1 MQCSGGGM
9 VGAGI
14 ANDYSATDCSA
25 PGCAG
30 CARIAALHVFWDVE
44 NAAVPR
50 GGSVTAADVATA
62 LLAAARRLA
71 HEPPAAAA
79 TAAAA
84 AAGPGL
90 VAVAPHRYP
99 SPLRKSLQLAGVA
112 MCDAGDKRGAV
123 DIALKDLV
131 NDVIIDFA
139 SHSQAD
145 VAGGAETWLVIVS
158 GDGDFAGDLR
168 RARRV
173 GLRVGLVHSA
183 SSPAELARL
192 ADRSL
197 PWSAVLEAAEQRR
210 RGAPGSPRDGAAD
223 GGEAPSGATAVASA
237 GVAAA
242 GSGDAPGIA
251 VPQSPVPL
259 APQPRPRAPSSSA
272 ELCRDHLNGRCARRA
287 CRYVHASPAVIAA
300 AIAAEQLAGEA
311 AAESPP
317 TAAPTAAATAAATE
331 VATSAEAT
339 AAAESSASTFT
350 ASVPAAAKQAA

>member
-1 MQCSGGGM
+1 M
-9 VGAGI
+9 
-14 ANDYSATDCSA
+14 
-25 PGCAG
+25 
-30 CARIAALHVFWDVE
+30 
-44 NAAVPR
+44 
-50 GGSVTAADVATA
+50 
-62 LLAAARRLA
+62 
-71 HEPPAAAA
+71 PAAAA

-139 SHSQAD
+139 CRSQAD
-145 VAGGAETWLVIVS
+145 AAEGDEERETWLVIVS

-223 GGEAPSGATAVASA
+223 GGEAPPGATAVASA

-251 VPQSPVPL
+251 VPQSPVPQ

-317 TAAPTAAATAAATE
+317 TAAATAAATE
-331 VATSAEAT
+331 VATAAEAT
-339 AAAESSASTFT
+339 AAAESLASTIM
-350 ASVPAAAKQAA
+350 ASVPAAAEQAA